1 MEDLYSELGI
11 SRGAPTAEIRDAYKK
26 AARQHHPDKG
36 GDPEKFKRIQR
47 AHEILTD
54 DDKRRV
60 YDLTGSVEEG
70 GGGGGGGPFP
80 FPFDIGS
87 MFGMFPG
94 AGPGGRAKR
103 QRGEKA
109 PPKVNRV
116 PLSLGQFYKGHE
128 FELKFNRQKF
138 CTDCKGS
145 GFASH
150 DSCRDCR
157 GTGTKSQTIMM
168 GPMMMMQSSGPCA
181 SCGGEGSVG
190 SAKCIGCTGVGR
202 VAEEKVLRAVVTPGM
217 ATGEVLKFEEAC
229 SDTADFARAGDV
241 HIILEEAGDENG
253 WTRKGIHLEIDVD
266 LSLGEGLVGK
276 KITLPGHP
284 KGEDVVVEIPAA
296 TMNGERLMFAG
307 LGMPK
312 VPVLGAEGAEA
323 EGHGNLYVT
332 VHVHP
337 KPGEREKIRD
347 EGRAYL
353 ASLFGIA
360 L

>member
-1 MEDLYSELGI
+1 MEDLYGELGVG
-11 SRGAPTAEIRDAYKK
+11 RGAGVAEIRDAYKK

-54 DDKRRV
+54 DDKRRT
-60 YDLTGSVEEG
+60 YDLTGSTEEG
-70 GGGGGGGPFP
+70 GANAPGGPFP

-94 AGPGGRAKR
+94 AGPGGRPKR

-109 PPKVNRV
+109 PPKVDRV
-116 PLSLGQFYKGHE
+116 PLSLGQFYRGHK
-128 FELKFNRQKF
+128 FELKFKRQKF

-150 DSCRDCR
+150 DTCRDCR

-168 GPMMMMQSSGPCA
+168 GPMMMQSSGPCSA
-181 SCGGEGSVG
+181 CGGEGTVG
-190 SAKCIGCTGVGR
+190 SVKCSPCSGGGR
-202 VAEEKVLRAVVTPGM
+202 LAEEKVLNAVVTPGM

-241 HIILEEAGDENG
+241 HIVLEEAGDENG

-266 LSLGEGLVGK
+266 LGLGEGLVGK
-276 KITLPGHP
+276 KVVLAGHP
-284 KGEDVVVEIPAA
+284 KGEDVTVEVPAA

-312 VPVLGAEGAEA
+312 NDNPGSN
-323 EGHGNLYVT
+323 GNLYVT

-337 KPGEREKIRD
+337 RQGEREKIRD

-360 L
+360 I

>member
-11 SRGAPTAEIRDAYKK
+11 ERGAGVGEIRDAYKR
-26 AARQHHPDKG
+26 AARLHHPDKG

-47 AHEILTD
+47 AHEILSD
-54 DDKRRV
+54 EDKRRT
-60 YDLTGSVEEG
+60 YDLTGSTEEG
-70 GGGGGGGPFP
+70 GANAPGGGGGGPFP

-94 AGPGGRAKR
+94 AVPSSRPKR
-103 QRGEKA
+103 QRGDKA
-109 PPKVNRV
+109 PPKVDRV
-116 PLSLGQFYKGHE
+116 PLSLTQFYQGHK
-128 FELKFNRQKF
+128 FELKFKRQKF

-150 DSCRDCR
+150 DTCRDCR
-157 GTGTKSQTIMM
+157 GTGTKTQTIMM
-168 GPMMMMQSSGPCA
+168 GPMMMQSSGPCT

-190 SAKCIGCTGVGR
+190 STKCSGCMGAGR
-202 VAEEKVLRAVVTPGM
+202 VAEEKLLIAVVTPGM
-217 ATGEVLKFEEAC
+217 ATGEVLKFSEAC

-253 WTRKGIHLEIDVD
+253 WVRKGIHLEIDVD
-266 LSLGEGLVGK
+266 LGLGEGLVGK
-276 KITLPGHP
+276 KVVLPGHP
-284 KGEDVVVEIPAA
+284 KGEDVTVEIPAA
-296 TMNGERLMFAG
+296 TMNGERIMFPG

-312 VPVLGAEGAEA
+312 AVLG

-360 L
+360 I